1 VFTVTLPVISHV
13 CWECPRWRRWI
24 YIRSLRPR
32 RAARNRETVR
42 RRTAAAGTRRRRRM
56 DRRRAAEGKTE
67 GVGKGR
73 EETGIRRPGVAGRDR
88 GSPEKLCKARRNARL
103 PTISQPEATV
113 AWQQRIYLRET
124 TFRQNARRLLCFAV
138 SSPPLHPSAI
148 LGSFFLSKHKIT
160 LWKSARLFILLL
172 LLLLLLLRDFA
183 GGGFY
188 VMEVFLSE
196 IKTIHEAT

>member
-1 VFTVTLPVISHV
+1 
-13 CWECPRWRRWI
+13 
-24 YIRSLRPR
+24 
-32 RAARNRETVR
+32 
-42 RRTAAAGTRRRRRM
+42 M

-88 GSPEKLCKARRNARL
+88 GSPEELCKARRNARL

-138 SSPPLHPSAI
+138 SSPPPPTPPLRDLRIFFLIKTQNYALEKRAFVYTI
-148 LGSFFLSKHKIT
+148 IVIVITVIAGFCGWRFLRDGSFFI
-160 LWKSARLFILLL
+160 
-172 LLLLLLLRDFA
+172 
-183 GGGFY
+183 GN
-188 VMEVFLSE
+188 
-196 IKTIHEAT
+196 